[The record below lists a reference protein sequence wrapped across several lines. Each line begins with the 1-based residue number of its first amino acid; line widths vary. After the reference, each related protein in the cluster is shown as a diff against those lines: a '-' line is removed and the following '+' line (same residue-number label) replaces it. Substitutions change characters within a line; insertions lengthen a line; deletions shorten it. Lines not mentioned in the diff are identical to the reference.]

1 MAYEAYPL
9 WETGFELV
17 QSSWLQG
24 CEIYKSTDAYPVSGG
39 TALVA
44 AGTHWEKQP
53 IYGLTQTRQYSV
65 DADGH
70 VWVVLNR
77 SDLADGDPAAL
88 LEDLGATLYAFEP

>member
-1 MAYEAYPL
+1 MRSLFRKIREANRP
-9 WETGFELV
+9 F
-17 QSSWLQG
+17 
-24 CEIYKSTDAYPVSGG
+24 C

-53 IYGLTQTRQYSV
+53 TYGLTQTRQYSV

>member
-1 MAYEAYPL
+1 MAYDTYPL
-9 WETGFELV
+9 WETDFEPV
-17 QSSWLQG
+17 ENSRG
-24 CEIYKSTDAYPVSGG
+24 YDIYKSTDAYPVSGG

-53 IYGLTQTRQYSV
+53 TYGLTQTGQYSV

-77 SDLADGDPAAL
+77 SDLADRDPAAL